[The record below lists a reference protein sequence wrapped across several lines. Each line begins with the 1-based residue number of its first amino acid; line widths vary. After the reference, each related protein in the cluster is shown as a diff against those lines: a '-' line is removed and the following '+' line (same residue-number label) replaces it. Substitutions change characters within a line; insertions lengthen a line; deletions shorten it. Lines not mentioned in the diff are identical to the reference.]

1 MNKRLEDMTLEE
13 LWQLF
18 PIILTEHKLEWKE
31 IYLEEEALL
40 QKALSGFNIV
50 SINHIGSTAVDGIK
64 AKPIIDILVNIAAE
78 EDMAAVSPAVIN
90 AGYRLMSRQEGRMS
104 FNKGYTE
111 QGFSERVFH
120 LHLRFEGDCDEIYF
134 RDYLNAHPETAREYE
149 ALKISLCEKYRHNR
163 DAYTE
168 AKTEFVKKYTEMAK
182 GQGLRLH
189 NQHVALNKQRD

>member
-1 MNKRLEDMTLEE
+1 MNKKLEDMTLEE

-18 PIILTEHKLEWKE
+18 PIILTEHKPEWKE

-50 SINHIGSTAVDGIK
+50 NINHIGSTAVDGIK
-64 AKPIIDILVNIAAE
+64 AKPIIDILVTVAAD
-78 EDMAAVSPAVIN
+78 EDIAAVSPALIT
-90 AGYRLMSRQEGRMS
+90 AGYRLMSQKQSRMS

-120 LHLRFEGDCDEIYF
+120 LHLRFEGDCDELYF
-134 RDYLNAHPETAREYE
+134 RDYLNAHPEAAREYE
-149 ALKISLCEKYRHNR
+149 ALKISLCKKYRHNR

-168 AKTEFVKKYTEMAK
+168 AKTEFVKKYTEM
-182 GQGLRLH
+182 GRGDR
-189 NQHVALNKQRD
+189 

>member
-1 MNKRLEDMTLEE
+1 MNKKLEDMNLEE

-18 PIILTEHKLEWKE
+18 PIILTEHKPEWKE
-31 IYLEEEALL
+31 IYLEEEVLL
-40 QKALSGFNIV
+40 QKALADFKIK
-50 SINHIGSTAVDGIK
+50 SINHIGSTAVNGIK
-64 AKPIIDILVNIAAE
+64 AKPIIDIIVEIAAGE
-78 EDMAAVSPAVIN
+78 SMAAVSPALIT
-90 AGYRLMSRQEGRMS
+90 AGYRLMSQKQSRMS

-120 LHLRFEGDCDEIYF
+120 LHLRFEGDCDELYF
-134 RDYLNAHPETAREYE
+134 RDYLNAHPEAAREYE

-182 GQGLRLH
+182 GKGCTISVLL
-189 NQHVALNKQRD
+189 